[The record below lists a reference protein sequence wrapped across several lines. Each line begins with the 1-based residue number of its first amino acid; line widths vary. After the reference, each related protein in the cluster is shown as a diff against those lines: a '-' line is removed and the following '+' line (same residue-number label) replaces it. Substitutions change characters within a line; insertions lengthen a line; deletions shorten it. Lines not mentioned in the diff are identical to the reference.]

1 MFDVVSELNWL
12 AIILATL
19 AYFVLGAVWFT
30 PLFGAQ
36 YDKALDTKRSKNQ
49 KWPMLY
55 YIGPF
60 ISAFVTT
67 VATAFLVYVL
77 NILQVSDA
85 VLLGL
90 ILGIGYAMSVSF
102 NNAIN
107 PKTPRPLLYGAVTGS
122 YHVVGIMIVA
132 AIVFWM
138 K

>member
-36 YDKALDTKRSKNQ
+36 YDKALDTKRPKNQ

-67 VATAFLVYVL
+67 VATALLVYVL
-77 NILQVSDA
+77 NILQMSYA

-107 PKTPRPLLYGAVTGS
+107 PKTPRPLL
-122 YHVVGIMIVA
+122 
-132 AIVFWM
+132 
-138 K
+138 